1 MYQLWK
7 MALVASIIAAV
18 LMVSSFLVIFSGGE
32 LFAQQRR
39 GTISV
44 DSAVAL
50 PLTSAEGNQVRV
62 VMNYDIEDESLIRTA
77 G

>member
-1 MYQLWK
+1 

-32 LFAQQRR
+32 LFAQQR